1 MTIVVTST
9 SETTALDIIKRALRL
24 LGVYSTGEDP
34 SAQEST
40 DALGS
45 LNAMLGSVSNGAM
58 VSAKT
63 LDTIALS
70 ASVASISVG
79 PSGAVVTDRP
89 VRVRP
94 ESYIVLSGVS
104 YPLDVYTLQLYNDIG
119 VKADGG
125 IPEGIYVQPDM
136 PNITVTLWP
145 VPSQAMTLNLWSDKQ
160 LASFPTLTTVVS
172 LPPGYEAALPP
183 MLAEEIAPEYELP
196 VPDAVARLASRG
208 RRVLKRTNLQIPSLS
223 LDCPGVGRVA
233 DWRSGV

>member
-1 MTIVVTST
+1 M
-9 SETTALDIIKRALRL
+9 
-24 LGVYSTGEDP
+24 LGVYATGENP
-34 SAQEST
+34 SADESQ
-40 DALGS
+40 DALAA
-45 LNAMLGSVSNGAM
+45 LNALLAEVSNGAM
-58 VSAKT
+58 VYAKT
-63 LDTIALS
+63 LDVIALA
-70 ASVASISVG
+70 ASQTSVTVG
-79 PSGAVVTDRP
+79 PSGTTITARP
-89 VRVRP
+89 VNVLP

-104 YPLDVYTLQLYNDIG
+104 YPLDVFTLQQYNSIS
-119 VKADGG
+119 VKATSG

-223 LDCPGVGRVA
+223 LDCPGIGRVA